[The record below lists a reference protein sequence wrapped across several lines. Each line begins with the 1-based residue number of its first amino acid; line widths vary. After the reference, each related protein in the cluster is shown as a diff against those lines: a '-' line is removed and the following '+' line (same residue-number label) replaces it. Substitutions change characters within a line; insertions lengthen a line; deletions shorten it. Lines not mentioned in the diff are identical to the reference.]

1 MKIFKNIFLYLFFFA
16 AGISNGSA
24 QDSVLVSFPNGL
36 SSFLKLHA
44 AEVMPSS
51 LQQRFPMIK
60 VWKSTHKLFPHVDFR
75 ILKVNNEWEIYAI
88 KGDSITK
95 LVSKKEGVWDSEVDD
110 DFNETIKCFTSTSN
124 KFQQQE
130 KSLIWLFQ
138 NIQFTLTL
146 QC

>member
-1 MKIFKNIFLYLFFFA
+1 MKIFKKFFLYLFFCA
-16 AGISNGSA
+16 AGIVHGSA

-36 SSFLKLHA
+36 SAFLKLHA

-60 VWKSTHKLFPHVDFR
+60 VWKSTHKFFPQVDFR

-95 LVSKKEGVWDSEVDD
+95 FISKKDVKPINSHPK
-110 DFNETIKCFTSTSN
+110 IKLKKLLLITKKIMENINQFINKINSSN
-124 KFQQQE
+124 RSSYLK
-130 KSLIWLFQ
+130 
-138 NIQFTLTL
+138 
-146 QC
+146 